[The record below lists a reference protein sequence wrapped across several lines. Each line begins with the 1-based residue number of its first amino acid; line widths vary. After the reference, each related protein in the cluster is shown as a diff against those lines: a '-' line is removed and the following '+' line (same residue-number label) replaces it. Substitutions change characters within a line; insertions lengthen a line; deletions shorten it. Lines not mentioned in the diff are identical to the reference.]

1 MPRFKF
7 QILTGSSKEQCQSV
21 YDTIRAGQNFD
32 LNTLYLFNN
41 GSKAYFNDSILFD
54 SSSSTGDDDR
64 FVIVSSNATASTDFS
79 AGQLLF
85 ITANCTLTDA
95 QSTPETY
102 SAKKGE
108 VWLVGSTADLIPEN
122 LTLNGV
128 KEVIAKMITNG
139 DIIDETAAGTNG
151 FDATSSSNTDK
162 LITAGAVQTLINEG
176 LSEAAV
182 FTAGFYNKVD
192 LITLDDQNT
201 DTSNTPFVLT
211 VGTGETDDS
220 TGLEITTQ
228 ITLGINDNIGDT
240 GLVFQLQYGNEYD
253 ESGSDDDKWVWLNLK
268 NLIKKSSET
277 ASNFASKVDSGADKL
292 ANGNTYDPTA
302 SAADGNLSSDKLI
315 TEAQLA
321 NILANVLKDYVRY
334 DSQAYTAPS
343 GT

>member
-1 MPRFKF
+1 MPRFQF
-7 QILTGSSKEQCQSV
+7 QILTGSSKEQCQSM

-32 LNTLYLFNN
+32 LNTFYLFNN
-41 GSKAYFNDSILFD
+41 GSKAYFNDSVLFD
-54 SSSSTGDDDR
+54 SSSSAGDDDR
-64 FVIVSSNATASTDFS
+64 FVIISSNATASTDFS

-162 LITAGAVQTLINEG
+162 LITAGAVQTLIDAG

-182 FTAGFYNKVD
+182 FTAGFFNKAKLV
-192 LITLDDQNT
+192 TLDSNNT
-201 DTSNTPFVLT
+201 DTSNTPYVLT
-211 VGTGETDDS
+211 VDTGEKDGNTPI
-220 TGLEITTQ
+220 TTEITLPNGSA
-228 ITLGINDNIGDT
+228 LGDI
-240 GLVFQLQYGNEYD
+240 GLVFQLQYGNDYD
-253 ESGSDDDKWVWLNLK
+253 ESGSDNDHWDWVPLSG
-268 NLIKKSSET
+268 IITKSTET
-277 ASNFASKVDSGADKL
+277 ASSFATKVNDAADDL
-292 ANGNTYDPTA
+292 ADGKTYDPTDV
-302 SAADGNLSSDKLI
+302 SGDNLSTSKLI

-321 NILANVLKDYVRY
+321 NVLANVLKDYVRY

>member
-1 MPRFKF
+1 MPRFQF
-7 QILTGSSKEQCQSV
+7 QILRGSSKEQCQSM

-32 LNTLYLFNN
+32 LNTFYLFNN
-41 GSKAYFNDSILFD
+41 GSKAYFNDSVLFD
-54 SSSSTGDDDR
+54 SSNSSAGDDDR
-64 FVIVSSNATASTDFS
+64 FVIINSNATAGTDFS
-79 AGQLLF
+79 QGQMLF

-108 VWLVGSTADLIPEN
+108 IWLVGSTSDLIPEN

-128 KEVIAKMITNG
+128 KEAIAKMITNG
-139 DIIDETAAGTNG
+139 DIINETAASAND
-151 FDATSSSNTDK
+151 FDATSVANTNK
-162 LITAGAVQTLINEG
+162 LITAGAVQTLIDAG

-182 FTAGFYNKVD
+182 FTAGFFNKAKLV
-192 LITLDDQNT
+192 TLDSDNT
-201 DTSNTPFVLT
+201 DTSNTPYVLT
-211 VGTGETDDS
+211 VDTGEKDGNTPI
-220 TGLEITTQ
+220 TTEITLPNGTA
-228 ITLGINDNIGDT
+228 LGDI
-240 GLVFQLQYGNEYD
+240 GLVFQLQYGNDYD
-253 ESGSDDDKWVWLNLK
+253 ESGSDNDHWDWVPLNG
-268 NLIKKSSET
+268 IITKSTET

-302 SAADGNLSSDKLI
+302 SATDGNLSSSKLI

-321 NILANVLKDYVRY
+321 NILANVLKDYVKY

>member
-7 QILTGSSKEQCQSV
+7 QILTGTTKEQCQSV

-41 GSKAYFNDSILFD
+41 GSKAYFNDSVLFD
-54 SSSSTGDDDR
+54 SSSSAGDDDR
-64 FVIVSSNATASTDFS
+64 FVIISSNSTASTDFS

-128 KEVIAKMITNG
+128 KEAIAKMITNG
-139 DIIDETAAGTNG
+139 DIIDETAAGTNN
-151 FDATSSSNTDK
+151 FDATSSANTNK

-182 FTAGFYNKVD
+182 FTAGFFNKAKLV
-192 LITLDDQNT
+192 TLDSDNT
-201 DTSNTPFVLT
+201 DTSNTPYVLT
-211 VGTGETDDS
+211 VDTGEKDGNNPIT
-220 TGLEITTQ
+220 TEITLPNGTA
-228 ITLGINDNIGDT
+228 LGDI
-240 GLVFQLQYGNEYD
+240 GLVFQLQYGNDYD
-253 ESGSDDDKWVWLNLK
+253 ESGSDNDHWDWVPLNG
-268 NLIKKSSET
+268 IITKSTET

-302 SAADGNLSSDKLI
+302 SAADGNLSTSKLI

-321 NILANVLKDYVRY
+321 NVLANVLKDYVRY